1 MEKNYNFKEVEKK
14 LTNLWDSQGCF
25 AVNHDKSK
33 KSYTVI
39 LPPPNANG
47 DLHLGH
53 ALYTVEDIMIRYKRM
68 SGFNALWIPGED
80 HAGFET
86 QVVYEK
92 YLSTLGKS
100 RFDFSREE
108 FYQNIFEFVQKNKTR
123 MQNQLKSMGFSFD
136 WSRETFTLDPKVI
149 KIVYSTFEKLNQDSL
164 LYRGERLVNYCTI
177 HETSFSDL
185 EIEYK
190 EKDGNFYFVKY
201 QLEGT
206 KDFLT
211 VATVRPETIFVD
223 VCLAVNPSDER
234 YKNFIGKKVIN
245 PLTKELI
252 PIIEDEYVDIE
263 LGTGVLKVTPL
274 HDFNDYNLAKK
285 HGIENYKSVIEK
297 NGRLNDLALE
307 FAGMK
312 VNASREKIAEKLQQE
327 GLIEK
332 IVPHKNSVPC
342 CYKCS
347 SVLEPML
354 IPQWFIKTKP
364 LALKA
369 KQAVIDGKIKFHPK
383 RFEDVYFEWLDKIID
398 WNISR
403 QIVWGIRIPAFECQ
417 VCKNWQIAID
427 LKPKKCECGSDNFKQ
442 DEDTFDTWFSSGQWP
457 FATLGYPDS
466 EDFKNFYPTSM
477 LDTAYD
483 ILFFW
488 VARMVMLGIYVTGE
502 VPFENIYLH
511 GLVRDA
517 KGQKMSKSKGNVI
530 NPLDLIEKYGV
541 DSVRM
546 SLIMGTPAG
555 NDQNFSESKYI
566 GNRNFANKVW
576 NMARYIEFSK
586 PEGYDLT
593 QNYELKDLENL
604 DYEIAKTHKEFIAN
618 VTSKL
623 DSYKLSDAAEEVFS
637 YIWHYV
643 ADTLIEKAKTNK
655 ELFPLLNLIFKDC
668 LKVLSVFMPFVTEE
682 VWQNIYTNNQEKL
695 VSTSSWPKY

>member
-1 MEKNYNFKEVEKK
+1 MDKNYNFKEVENK
-14 LTNLWDSQGCF
+14 LTSLWDTKKVFQ
-25 AVNHDKSK
+25 VKLDPSK
-33 KSYTVI
+33 KPYTVI

-68 SGFNALWIPGED
+68 MGFNALWVPGED

-100 RFDFSREE
+100 RFDFSRED
-108 FYQNIFEFVQKNKTR
+108 FYNNIFEFVQKNKSS
-123 MQNQLKSMGFSFD
+123 MQNQLKKMGFSFD
-136 WSRETFTLDPKVI
+136 WSRETFTLDPHII
-149 KIVYSTFEKLNQDSL
+149 KTVYNTFEKLNQDSL
-164 LYRGERLVNYCTI
+164 LYRGERLVNYCTV

-185 EIEYK
+185 EIEYNEK
-190 EKDGNFYFVKY
+190 EGNFYYVKY
-201 QLEGT
+201 QIEGT
-206 KDFLT
+206 TDFLT

-223 VCLAVNPSDER
+223 ICLAVNPNDKR
-234 YKNFIGKKVIN
+234 YQNFVGKNAIN
-245 PLTKELI
+245 PLTKKI
-252 PIIEDEYVDIE
+252 MPIIADEYVDIE

-274 HDFNDYNLAKK
+274 HDFNDYSLAKK
-285 HGIENYKSVIEK
+285 NGFENYQSVIEK
-297 NGRLNDLALE
+297 NGKLNELALE

-312 VNASREKIAEKLQQE
+312 VKAGREKVAEKLQNE

-354 IPQWFIKTKP
+354 IPQWFIKTKS
-364 LALKA
+364 LAEKA

-383 RFEDVYFEWLDKIID
+383 RFEDVYFEWLDNIID

-417 VCKNWQIAID
+417 VCKNWQIATD
-427 LKPKKCECGSDNFKQ
+427 LKPKKCACGSEDFKQ
-442 DEDTFDTWFSSGQWP
+442 DSDTFDTWFSSGQWP

-466 EDFKNFYPTSM
+466 EEFKHFYPTSM

-488 VARMVMLGIYVTGE
+488 VARMIMLGIYVTGV
-502 VPFENIYLH
+502 VPFNHVYLH

-530 NPLDLIEKYGV
+530 NPLTLIEKFGV

-546 SLIMGTPAG
+546 SLIMGIPAG

-576 NMARYIEFSK
+576 NMARFIEFSK

-593 QNYELKDLENL
+593 QNFELKDLEKL
-604 DYEIAKTHKEFIAN
+604 DYEIYKTHKEFIQN
-618 VTSKL
+618 ISSKL
-623 DSYKLSDAAEEVFS
+623 DNYKISETAEDVFA
-637 YIWHYV
+637 YIWHFV
-643 ADTLIEKAKTNK
+643 ADDLIENTKTNK
-655 ELFPLLNLIFKDC
+655 DLYPLLNHIFKDC

-682 VWQNIYTNNQEKL
+682 IWQNLYSSQNETLI
-695 VSTSSWPKY
+695 STSKWPEY